1 MKKLTSVK
9 SIDISVTKPFNFDA
23 TFHKPDHFPSSDNY
37 WEPGVRWQTWCWRN
51 IPLGLR
57 FVGSIDKVKVEIYS
71 DKILDGSFV
80 DSLIDEIVYKFNL
93 NLNLNEF
100 YEIAK
105 KDELLSLIIKKWR
118 GLRPGHQGS
127 LYEYLIIGTVLQNA
141 TVKRSVQML
150 QNLFENFGTLLEF
163 DGKQLYCFWSPGKLD
178 KIPEEK
184 LREIKL
190 GYRAK
195 TIKRL
200 DYDFRNDL
208 VNEFELRNKPIKTQ
222 KEELLK
228 LYGVGPATVGYILPD
243 MFHQWDFFDHIS
255 PWEQKIYS
263 KLFFDKDPETP
274 VSVKKLIKFFER
286 YGEYKQLAVHYI
298 WQDLWWKRKNE
309 SVTWLE
315 KLIYLSSKTNPNT

>member
-1 MKKLTSVK
+1 MGKLDLVK
-9 SIDISVTKPFNFDA
+9 TIDIPVTKPFNFDA
-23 TFHKPDHFPSSDNY
+23 TFHKPDHFPSNDNY
-37 WEPGVRWQTWCWRN
+37 WEPGIRWQTWLWQG
-51 IPLGLR
+51 IPLGLK
-57 FVGSIDKVKVEIYS
+57 FLEGKNKAKVEIYA
-71 DKILDGSFV
+71 KKNLNGSFV
-80 DSLIDEIVYKFNL
+80 DSLADEIIYKFNL
-93 NLNLNEF
+93 NLNLQDF
-100 YEIAK
+100 YQVADT
-105 KDELLSLIIKKWR
+105 DELLQPIIKKWQ

-163 DGKQLYCFWSPGKLD
+163 DGKKLYCFWNPGDLE
-178 KIPEEK
+178 KITEEK

-200 DYDFRNDL
+200 DDDFRKGL
-208 VNEFELRNKPIKTQ
+208 VDELELRNAPIEVQ

-274 VSVKKLIKFFER
+274 ISVEKLLKFFER
-286 YGEYKQLAVHYI
+286 YGRYRQLALHYI

-309 SVTWLE
+309 NVPWLE
-315 KLIYLSSKTNPNT
+315 KLIRL

>member
-1 MKKLTSVK
+1 MEKLNLVK
-9 SIDISVTKPFNFDA
+9 TIDISVTKPFNFDA

-37 WEPGVRWQTWCWRN
+37 WEPSVRWQTWLWESV
-51 IPLGLR
+51 PLGLK
-57 FVGSIDKVKVEIYS
+57 FVETSNKVKVKIYAKESLEDVLIESLSEEI
-71 DKILDGSFV
+71 I
-80 DSLIDEIVYKFNL
+80 YKFNL
-93 NLNLNEF
+93 ELNLQDF
-100 YEIAK
+100 YKVAG
-105 KDELLSLIIKKWR
+105 KDAILSSIIRKWQ

-150 QNLFENFGTLLEF
+150 QNLFDNFGTLLDF
-163 DGKQLYCFWSPGKLD
+163 DGRQLYCFWSPGDLEE
-178 KIPEEK
+178 IPEER

-195 TIKRL
+195 TIKCL
-200 DYDFRNDL
+200 DDDFKNGL
-208 VNEFELRNKPIKTQ
+208 VNEFDLRKAAIEEQ

-274 VSVKKLIKFFER
+274 TSVEKLLKFFER
-286 YGEYKQLAVHYI
+286 YGKYRQLALHYI

-309 SVTWLE
+309 SIPWLE
-315 KLIYLSSKTNPNT
+315 KLIRL